1 MNADTSWRDALDQLL
16 NKLCTDGLSA
26 DEQQQLNDL
35 LRIGVEQRR
44 YYRQYLR
51 LHAAMKWNARKLQE
65 GGSSLRGAIEQQ
77 QEATA
82 LPQTSSLLGAP
93 GISLRNTFGYFS
105 DGWPLAYLLGTLF
118 FAAAL
123 GICSLITVTHHRD
136 VAQSMSSAI
145 SKLVKAESN
154 AEFVGKVTG
163 MIDVRWADVQTS
175 TVLGANVFRGRKF
188 SLASGLMEVTYQTG
202 AKVLLQGPVTFEIES
217 RDSGYLSRGK
227 LTARLEKKPSAI
239 SGQQSEKV
247 ASGQWSVASKEGA
260 GGRGQGAEV
269 ANQKSEIINHKSL
282 APMFTVRTPTLTVT
296 DLGTEFDVD
305 VQESGAVEVSVTQG
319 TVETSRIPQK
329 DKSPIK
335 ERYVAGDAVRFA
347 SASAAPVRITASK
360 HKTSIDGL
368 MTTVHKARQAAYL
381 KPANIVAS
389 SYGRIWDAN
398 GKKLAV
404 GDRHQAFLMATDL
417 ILGRGLSEKGPRSS
431 FDTYDSSEVRGKG
444 SESVNQKSLATDH
457 RPLTTNFVGLLYD
470 RRVRIDRIK
479 ICLGWQTPEGGS
491 WTEPPRLFI
500 LKNRVDTNQTR
511 PENDPS
517 DWSEVAL
524 HTAYGP
530 SFDNHRIGNA
540 GKVIELVIS
549 QGSEKE
555 RTGYGWALGG
565 TAADGSAR
573 FLSVTEL
580 YGFGEE
586 LKTK

>member
-1 MNADTSWRDALDQLL
+1 MNADSSWRDTLDLL
-16 NKLCTDGLSA
+16 LDKLCTDGLTD
-26 DEQQQLNDL
+26 DEQRQLNDL

-51 LHAAMKWNARKLQE
+51 LHAAMKWNARKLHE
-65 GGSSLRGAIEQQ
+65 GEYSLRGAIEQQ
-77 QEATA
+77 DATL
-82 LPQTSSLLGAP
+82 LPQASSSVFGLP
-93 GISLRNTFGYFS
+93 SFSFRNAAGYFS
-105 DGWPLAYLLGTLF
+105 DGWPLAYLLGTIF

-123 GICSLITVTHHRD
+123 GICSLITVTHHRN
-136 VAQSMSSAI
+136 VAQRMSAAI
-145 SKLVKAESN
+145 SELAKAEAN

-202 AKVLLQGPVTFEIES
+202 AKVLLQGPATYEVES
-217 RDSGYLSRGK
+217 RDSGYLSHGR
-227 LTARLEKKPSAI
+227 LTARLEKKRA
-239 SGQQSEKV
+239 EKV
-247 ASGQWSVASKEGA
+247 ASGHEAVASGQWLVASKQGA
-260 GGRGQGAEV
+260 GFSGQGSEV
-269 ANQKSEIINHKSL
+269 VNQKSEIKNHKSL
-282 APMFTVRTPTLTVT
+282 APMFAVRTPTLTVT
-296 DLGTEFDVD
+296 DLGTEFDVN

-319 TVETSRIPQK
+319 IVETSRISQK

-347 SASAAPVRITASK
+347 SAAAAPVRITATK

-404 GDRHQAFLMATDL
+404 GDRRQAFLMATDL
-417 ILGRGLSEKGPRSS
+417 ILGRGLSERGPRSS
-431 FDTYDSSEVRGKG
+431 VDTYDSSEVRGQG
-444 SESVNQKSLATDH
+444 SESANQKSLATDH
-457 RPLTTNFVGLLYD
+457 RPLTTSFVGLLYD
-470 RRVRIDRIK
+470 RQVRIDRIK

-491 WTEPPRLFI
+491 WREPPRLFI

-511 PENDPS
+511 PENDPA
-517 DWSEVAL
+517 DWREVPL
-524 HTAYGP
+524 HAAYGG
-530 SFDNHRIGNA
+530 SFDSHRIGNA

-549 QGSEKE
+549 QGNEKE

-565 TAADGSAR
+565 SAADGTDH